1 MGKPMFLRA
10 GQKIVE
16 GKKLRIP
23 LLSEMTGEL
32 ARCLLR
38 GRNNDSRILPEGP
51 GE

>member
-1 MGKPMFLRA
+1 MFLRTREE
-10 GQKIVE
+10 IVE
-16 GKKLRIP
+16 GKKLRVP

-38 GRNNDSRILPEGP
+38 GRNDDSRILSEGP